1 MIKKIEEAILGK
13 LNGLEKIKLLAV
25 PIVDFKDVRQSI
37 IVNLQYI
44 SETFQVP
51 NNRKAIFAPLPTKK
65 RVSDINFSLTL
76 YYKDLRNNFEDI
88 YSLFDQIVDLLHGEL
103 LEIAGINI
111 SPIYIKDIKFKER
124 NSQNYILYECSIEM
138 KYCEVN

>member
-25 PIVDFKDVRQSI
+25 PIVDFKEVRQSI

-51 NNRKAIFAPLPTKK
+51 NNQKAIFAPLPTKK

-88 YSLFDQIVDLLHGEL
+88 YSTFDIITELLHGEQ
-103 LEIAGINI
+103 LEIEGLNL
-111 SPIYIKDIKFKER
+111 SPMYIKNIEFKER
-124 NSQNYILYECSIEM
+124 NIQNFIVYTCSLEI
-138 KYCEVN
+138 KYCKVD